1 MSMELRRH
9 RSVMFQAIFPTR
21 HSVLNVLGLYSSHLL
36 VTSLEVQAHCLHNG
50 KLAPHSSSQL
60 RNPDSTVGRRL
71 EKDLVIFLFLLF
83 PVLQALLD
91 LVFMPRFR
99 GGIVFPALHF

>member
-1 MSMELRRH
+1 MSLELRRH
-9 RSVMFQAIFPTR
+9 RSVMFQAIF
-21 HSVLNVLGLYSSHLL
+21 SYSALSSQRFRPLLITPACNFLRSTGPLPSQRKACAPLL
-36 VTSLEVQAHCLHNG
+36 V
-50 KLAPHSSSQL
+50 
-60 RNPDSTVGRRL
+60 STAESGFNCGRRL

-99 GGIVFPALHF
+99 G